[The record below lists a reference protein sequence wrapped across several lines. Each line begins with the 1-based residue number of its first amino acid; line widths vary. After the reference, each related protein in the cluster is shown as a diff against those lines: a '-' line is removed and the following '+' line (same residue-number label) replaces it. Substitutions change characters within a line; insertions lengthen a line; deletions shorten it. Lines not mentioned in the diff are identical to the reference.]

1 MSSPRF
7 LRVNF
12 NFLFRASALM
22 ISPETKTGIPRAF
35 ITLEARLLPAPGIPT
50 ITSTVF
56 IRSTDCKG
64 GSRTAG
70 NTAVIALKQ
79 ENVVNYG
86 RIVSQSGSKLRIHRS
101 RRRADSVQ
109 GRVHHVIT
117 FLPRRRP
124 QAGRT
129 REYPFDAEIP
139 RECQSRETGR
149 SEISPRRS
157 KIPSVHFRDQGCWSF
172 SKPQADERHLGRSR
186 RRLESG

>member
-56 IRSTDCKG
+56 LGSADRKG

-70 NTAVIALKQ
+70 NPAVIAL
-79 ENVVNYG
+79 N
-86 RIVSQSGSKLRIHRS
+86 RIEERTSVTYAESAWVMGSTRSGERK
-101 RRRADSVQ
+101 
-109 GRVHHVIT
+109 G
-117 FLPRRRP
+117 
-124 QAGRT
+124 
-129 REYPFDAEIP
+129 Y
-139 RECQSRETGR
+139 
-149 SEISPRRS
+149 
-157 KIPSVHFRDQGCWSF
+157 
-172 SKPQADERHLGRSR
+172 DE
-186 RRLESG
+186 

>member
-22 ISPETKTGIPRAF
+22 ISPETKTGIPGAF

-70 NTAVIALKQ
+70 NTAVIAPKQ

-86 RIVSQSGSKLRIHRS
+86 RMFTQSGSKYHIPRS
-101 RRRADSVQ
+101 RRREDDGK
-109 GRVHHVIT
+109 GR
-117 FLPRRRP
+117 
-124 QAGRT
+124 
-129 REYPFDAEIP
+129 
-139 RECQSRETGR
+139 
-149 SEISPRRS
+149 
-157 KIPSVHFRDQGCWSF
+157 
-172 SKPQADERHLGRSR
+172 
-186 RRLESG
+186 